1 MWTVGRP
8 SDRPVFL
15 IDRKIADRDRDV
27 VLAALIHPAGPEEN
41 GRFPAKFRTLRSE
54 PKKS

>member
-15 IDRKIADRDRDV
+15 IDIRIADRRVGHTRPDRDV
-27 VLAALIHPAGPEEN
+27 VLAALIHPAGPE
-41 GRFPAKFRTLRSE
+41 
-54 PKKS
+54 